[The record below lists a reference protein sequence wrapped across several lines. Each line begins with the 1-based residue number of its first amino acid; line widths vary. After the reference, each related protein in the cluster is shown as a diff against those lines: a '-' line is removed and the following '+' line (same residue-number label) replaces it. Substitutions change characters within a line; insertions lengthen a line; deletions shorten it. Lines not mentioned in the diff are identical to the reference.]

1 MQIALGG
8 RQLGVTHHVLDG
20 DEVELLNRQA
30 AEGMSQIVEASSSNV
45 CGLLGPDEA
54 LANSRS
60 VERAAAGPAEDE
72 VLPRSESRSLLK
84 LA

>member
-1 MQIALGG
+1 
-8 RQLGVTHHVLDG
+8 VPHHVLDG
-20 DEVELLNRQA
+20 DHIELLNREA

-45 CGLLGPDEA
+45 CGLLSPDDA

-60 VERAAAGPAEDE
+60 VEWAAVRPAEDE
-72 VLPRSESRSLLK
+72 VLPRSESRSLLE